1 MLGRTIRNRMIP
13 SLRSGVQRE
22 TALLGIGGRIGQ
34 AEADYTLFVG
44 RNAHNLTDELDCVN
58 AGDNF

>member
-1 MLGRTIRNRMIP
+1 MIP